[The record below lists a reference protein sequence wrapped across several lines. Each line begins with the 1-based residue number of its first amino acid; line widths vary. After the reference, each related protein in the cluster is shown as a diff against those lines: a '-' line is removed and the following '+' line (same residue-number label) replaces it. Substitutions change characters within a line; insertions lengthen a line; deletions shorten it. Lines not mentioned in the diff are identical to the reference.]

1 MTEQKIDTQ
10 HPVMVTGAT
19 GYVAG
24 WIVKELLEAGCIVHA
39 PVRDPDNAEKLAHLN
54 AIAVASKGK
63 IKFFKADLMEP
74 GSYAAAM
81 KGCGTVF
88 HTASPF
94 TLDVK
99 NPQIELIDPALNG
112 TKNVLDSVNSSK
124 SVKRVALTSSCAA
137 IYADAKDCASAPDG
151 MLTEDIWN
159 TTASL
164 EHQPY
169 SYSKT
174 VAEKAAWE
182 IANAQ
187 DRWDLVTINPS
198 FVMGPPIGGKP
209 TSESFNF
216 MQQLGDGAYKT
227 GAPRF
232 GIGVVDVRD
241 VAKAHMAAAFIP
253 RANGRHITSGHA
265 TDIFEMFNVLK
276 DQFGKDYGIPK
287 SAAPKFLVW
296 LIGPFMGIDRKVV
309 SNNVN
314 HVWKADTSKSIN
326 ELGISYH
333 PLKQTMEDMF
343 QYMIDAGFFE
353 KKGGA

>member
-1 MTEQKIDTQ
+1 MTQLKIDTT

-24 WIVKELLEAGCIVHA
+24 WIVKELLETGCTVHA
-39 PVRDPDNAEKLAHLN
+39 PVRDPDNTRKLAYLN
-54 AIAVASKGK
+54 AIAEASKGE

-99 NPQIELIDPALNG
+99 DPQKELIDPALTG
-112 TKNVLDSVNSSK
+112 TKNVLESVNKTK
-124 SVKRVALTSSCAA
+124 SVKRVVLTSSCAA

-151 MLTEDIWN
+151 TLTEEIWN

-164 EHQPY
+164 EYQPY

-174 VAEKAAWE
+174 LAEKAAWE
-182 IANAQ
+182 IANTQ
-187 DRWDLVTINPS
+187 ERWDLVTINPS

-216 MQQLGDGAYKT
+216 MQKLGDGDYKT

-241 VAKAHMAAAFIP
+241 VAKAHLAAAFIP
-253 RANGRHITSGHA
+253 KANGRHITSGHN
-265 TDIFEMFNVLK
+265 TDIFEMFKLLK
-276 DQFGKDYGIPK
+276 GQFGKDYGIPK

-314 HVWKADTSKSIN
+314 HVWKADNSKSIN
-326 ELGISYH
+326 ELEISYH
-333 PLKQTMEDMF
+333 PLKETMEDMF
-343 QYMIDAGFFE
+343 QYMIDADYF
-353 KKGGA
+353 KKKRGA

>member
-1 MTEQKIDTQ
+1 MTELKIDTKR
-10 HPVMVTGAT
+10 PVMVTGAT

-24 WIVKELLEAGCIVHA
+24 WIVKELLETGCTIHA
-39 PVRDPDNAEKLAHLN
+39 PVRDPDNSAKLKNLN
-54 AIAVASKGK
+54 ALANASKGK

-74 GSYAAAM
+74 GSYTVAM

-99 NPQIELIDPALNG
+99 DPQKELIDPALNG
-112 TKNVLDSVNSSK
+112 TKNVLDSVNATK
-124 SVKRVALTSSCAA
+124 SVKRVVLTSSCAA
-137 IYADAKDCASAPDG
+137 IYADAKDCASAPNG
-151 MLTEDIWN
+151 TLTEDIWN

-164 EHQPY
+164 EYQPY
-169 SYSKT
+169 SFSKT

-182 IANAQ
+182 FAKAQ
-187 DRWDLVTINPS
+187 GRWDLVTINPS

-216 MQQLGDGAYKT
+216 MQQLGDGAYRT

-253 RANGRHITSGHA
+253 RANGRHITSGHN
-265 TDIFEMFNVLK
+265 TNIFEMFNVLK
-276 DQFGKDYGIPK
+276 DQYGKDYGIPK

-296 LIGPFMGIDRKVV
+296 LIGPFMGIGRKVV

-314 HVWKADTSKSIN
+314 HVWKADNTKSIN
-326 ELGISYH
+326 ELGTSYH
-333 PLKQTMEDMF
+333 PLKQTMEEMF
-343 QYMIDAGFFE
+343 QYMIDAGYF
-353 KKGGA
+353 KKKVGS